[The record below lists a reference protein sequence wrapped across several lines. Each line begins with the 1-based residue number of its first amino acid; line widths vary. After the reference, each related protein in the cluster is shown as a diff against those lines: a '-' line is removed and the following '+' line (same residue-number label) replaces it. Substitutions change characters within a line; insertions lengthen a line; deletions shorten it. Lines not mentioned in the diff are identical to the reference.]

1 MAWLFAAMATL
12 SAGVPTKEPISAA
25 LTTINITDNGSFS
38 ANPLT
43 TFAQRVS
50 AETEPVYATPEIFQE
65 ADMTDFKDLPT
76 NSRVMCDPVN
86 WSEDQTTEDSPLAV
100 DCLWL
105 AYRLAAGDADWAI
118 PGYVGGFRGIEHI
131 GTCDIGCDAPNKA
144 VRRAFVGNQ
153 DLINAIKHTMLKYSH
168 VYPGDGWRRVAA
180 KGSFRCSI
188 GLFHNQVTVWWSIK
202 RTKGS

>member
-1 MAWLFAAMATL
+1 MHSHANLPFAMAWLLAAMVTL
-12 SAGVPTKEPISAA
+12 SAGIPREEPSSTA
-25 LTTINITDNGSFS
+25 LTTMNTTVNNSTS
-38 ANPLT
+38 ANLPT

-50 AETEPVYATPEIFQE
+50 FAAAEAEPVFETPEIFQE
-65 ADMTDFKDLPT
+65 ADITDFEDLPT

-86 WSEDQTTEDSPLAV
+86 WSEDHTTEDSPLAV

-105 AYRLAAGDADWAI
+105 AYRLAAGNADWAI

-153 DLINAIKHTMLKYSH
+153 DLINAIKHAML
-168 VYPGDGWRRVAA
+168 
-180 KGSFRCSI
+180 
-188 GLFHNQVTVWWSIK
+188 
-202 RTKGS
+202 